1 MICEKFNINPNWLR
15 YGEGEVFVEKKES
28 LLQSLV
34 REFELTL
41 DEETLVAVLLDL
53 PPEDPAGVV
62 RYVKETAARFEEAL
76 ADKIIDLKGNCAKKI
91 TPQADYE
98 SDFFVSEVI
107 QMKLPN
113 SYGFVVKLGKGR
125 RKLTFSKI
133 YEQWCKRKFRD
144 VLVKAV
150 YVVVYKNLSGLHN
163 MRFAEIH
170 KPFTSEELQTL

>member
-34 REFELTL
+34 REFELTP
-41 DEETLVAVLLDL
+41 DEEILVAVLLDL

-144 VLVKAV
+144 VPVKAV
-150 YVVVYKNLSGLHN
+150 YVAVYKNLSG
-163 MRFAEIH
+163 IV
-170 KPFTSEELQTL
+170 